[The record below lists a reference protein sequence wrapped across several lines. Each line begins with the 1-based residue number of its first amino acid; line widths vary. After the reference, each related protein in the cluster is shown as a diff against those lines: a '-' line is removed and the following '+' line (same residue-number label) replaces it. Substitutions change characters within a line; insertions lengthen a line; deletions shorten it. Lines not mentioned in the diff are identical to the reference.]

1 MFFVSTIC
9 EMCLLNRVGGV
20 GSVGAWVRE
29 YGGGVGH
36 ILAWVAWV
44 AWVHK
49 ILAWLTWL
57 AWVAWV
63 HKILAWV
70 AWVEIL
76 AWVAMAG
83 VGLKSSMGKCLAI
96 ESYSTENTT
105 SSPEHYIIVPTEFIK
120 LYSILTLFHV
130 F

>member
-1 MFFVSTIC
+1 MA
-9 EMCLLNRVGGV
+9 R
-20 GSVGAWVRE
+20 
-29 YGGGVGH
+29 
-36 ILAWVAWV
+36 
-44 AWVHK
+44 
-49 ILAWLTWL
+49 
-57 AWVAWV
+57 VAWV

>member
-9 EMCLLNRVGGV
+9 EMSLLNRVGGV

-36 ILAWVAWV
+36 ILAW
-44 AWVHK
+44 
-49 ILAWLTWL
+49 LAWL
-57 AWVAWV
+57 AWV

-70 AWVEIL
+70 A
-76 AWVAMAG
+76 MAG
-83 VGLKSSMGKCLAI
+83 VGQKSSMGKCLAI

-105 SSPEHYIIVPTEFIK
+105 FSLEHYIIVPTEFIK